1 MTTNINRTSIF
12 AYISRL
18 MVMPALFLLFAL
30 PAQAN
35 KGANAAT
42 PLVNVLN
49 LYYDVKDALVNSD
62 AAAASKKATALL
74 NAVKGVDAAQ
84 LTADERKA
92 FSPLQEKIS
101 FDARHIS
108 EVQDIAHQREHF
120 AALSLN
126 MYALAKG
133 VKISSTPVYEE
144 YCPMK
149 KSYWLSKEK
158 DIKNPY
164 YGSQMLTCGKVA
176 NTIE

>member
-1 MTTNINRTSIF
+1 MTTNINRVSIF
-12 AYISRL
+12 THISRL
-18 MVMPALFLLFAL
+18 MVIPALFLLFAL

-35 KGANAAT
+35 KGPNAT
-42 PLVNVLN
+42 TQLNNVLN
-49 LYYDVKDALVNSD
+49 LYYDVKDALVSSD
-62 AAAASKKATALL
+62 AATASKKAAALL
-74 NAVKGVDAAQ
+74 NAVKGVDAAH
-84 LTADERKA
+84 LTEDERKA

-133 VKISSTPVYEE
+133 VKISSAPVYEE

>member
-1 MTTNINRTSIF
+1 MATNINRTSIIS
-12 AYISRL
+12 YIGRL
-18 MVMPALFLLFAL
+18 MVIPALFLLFAL

-35 KGANAAT
+35 KGTEAAT
-42 PLVNVLN
+42 QLTNVLN
-49 LYYDVKDALVNSD
+49 LYYDVKDALVSSD
-62 AAAASKKATALL
+62 AAAAAQKATALL

-84 LTADERKA
+84 LTAEERKA
-92 FSPLQEKIS
+92 FTPLQEKIS

-133 VKISSTPVYEE
+133 VKISTTPVYEE